1 MHCSQQKGQLRP
13 CAEHPFK
20 FLYQYKL
27 ITATEKILDLNNSNV
42 TKWGRQKRNLNV
54 IWRLTVQNLIVTG
67 QSVRQ
72 QRVQTLMKTL
82 FLHIYTQTHTHTVSL
97 AASKLK
103 PAPCWPTNCLWVC
116 VYPAVVSHWWQ
127 CRVNYLRVQC
137 WVAAWWLFKFT
148 DLIRFSIQ
156 VRILVQD
163 KIVCRGGER
172 VCNHNCKKQNKGTQK
187 QEMHKTE
194 HLHLVT

>member
-82 FLHIYTQTHTHTVSL
+82 FLHIYTQTHTHCFSGSVQTETSSL
-97 AASKLK
+97 LTHKL
-103 PAPCWPTNCLWVC
+103 PRLC